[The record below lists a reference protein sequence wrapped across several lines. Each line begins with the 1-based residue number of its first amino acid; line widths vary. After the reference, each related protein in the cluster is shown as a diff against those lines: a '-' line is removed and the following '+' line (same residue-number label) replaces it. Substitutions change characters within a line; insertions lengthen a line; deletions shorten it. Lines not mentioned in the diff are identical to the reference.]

1 MSELV
6 SHDTQ
11 LSGESGS
18 VNAGISPGA
27 LIREAREAYG
37 MHVDVLAAALK
48 ITVDRLEALE
58 SDRYTALPDMVFA
71 RALASSACRILKID
85 PADVLALMPKSDT
98 QYFSVGR
105 PDLNATFK
113 DGSENQGRNPFL
125 RQLTRPLGVAVIV
138 LLVGAGVLFFLP
150 DRSDGLESVVSA
162 PVQALA
168 AVQIS
173 ENFSLTQPMPVEQ
186 KLESHTPSTLTAS
199 VAGDAADTRA
209 SDASSVQ
216 VAAADRLPGIATD
229 GLLEFRAREAT
240 WVQVRD
246 STKAVVFERT
256 LTKGASVSA
265 TGILPLSV
273 VIGRADS
280 TDVFV
285 RGKPFSL
292 TPVVKENVA
301 RFEVK

>member
-6 SHDTQ
+6 SHNEE
-11 LSGESGS
+11 LNGESGS
-18 VNAGISPGA
+18 VDVGVSPGT
-27 LIREAREAYG
+27 LIREAREASG

-71 RALASSACRILKID
+71 RALASSACRILKMD
-85 PADVLALMPKSDT
+85 PACVLALMPKNQANS
-98 QYFSVGR
+98 FPVGR
-105 PDLNATFK
+105 PSINATFK

-150 DRSDGLESVVSA
+150 DRSDGAESVITA
-162 PVQALA
+162 PVQVLA
-168 AVQIS
+168 AAQVS
-173 ENFSLTQPMPVEQ
+173 ENFSLTPPMPVVQ
-186 KLESHTPSTLTAS
+186 KLENRAPITLTAS
-199 VAGDAADTRA
+199 VAGDATDTKT
-209 SDASSVQ
+209 SDVSTVE
-216 VAAADRLPGIATD
+216 VAAAGTPGLVTD
-229 GLLEFRAREAT
+229 GMLVFRAREAT

-246 STKAVVFERT
+246 ATKAVVFERT
-256 LTKGASVSA
+256 LTKGASASA

-280 TDVFV
+280 TEVFV
-285 RGKPFSL
+285 RGAPFAL
-292 TPVVKENVA
+292 TSVAKENVA

>member
-6 SHDTQ
+6 SHDAK
-11 LSGESGS
+11 LNGESGS
-18 VNAGISPGA
+18 VNAGTSPGA

-58 SDRYTALPDMVFA
+58 SDRYDALPDIVFA
-71 RALASSACRILKID
+71 RALASSACRILKMD
-85 PADVLALMPKSDT
+85 PVGVLALMPKNDT

-150 DRSDGLESVVSA
+150 DRSDGPESVVNA

-168 AVQIS
+168 SGQIS
-173 ENFSLTQPMPVEQ
+173 ENF
-186 KLESHTPSTLTAS
+186 A
-199 VAGDAADTRA
+199 
-209 SDASSVQ
+209 
-216 VAAADRLPGIATD
+216 
-229 GLLEFRAREAT
+229 
-240 WVQVRD
+240 
-246 STKAVVFERT
+246 
-256 LTKGASVSA
+256 GAS
-265 TGILPLSV
+265 
-273 VIGRADS
+273 RAKAGEPHAQYLHY
-280 TDVFV
+280 F
-285 RGKPFSL
+285 GCW
-292 TPVVKENVA
+292 
-301 RFEVK
+301 